1 MCCII
6 LNSLSCPFTDSI
18 VSKPRISC
26 LPASFFAP
34 AFSKLMCWL
43 GVEYHVDHLIFSPGS
58 PSSFVIQP
66 CHPQE
71 AHPFWSPASLSL
83 YQSWSVFVGLHR
95 VQVHIHSCILHA
107 CIWLHPEAFGLRDK
121 TWTYNIMNKGWQPR
135 NGFLINCNQDDIQ
148 YSVHFMQVH
157 DFVPFSPETP
167 TLSSQPPTEN
177 PYEKSLWM
185 NIHSKEVPVSPSSQV
200 ARCPDKPSMW
210 IRNSDLNRL
219 EAWTNGSNGP
229 MVASTRRGER
239 ALLATLRH
247 VEDGTSRSRLGHR
260 HRHHHHHHHHHHE
273 SLWIMNH
280 ESCMLHNN
288 DKSIWPNCTN
298 LEFSE
303 IREFPFINF

>member
-135 NGFLINCNQDDIQ
+135 NGFLINCNQDDTQYIYASSRLCPIFTRNTHTLIPTPNWKPLWKKPMNEHPLQGSARFTILPSCQVSGQAIHVNQKLGFESPRGLDQRIQ
-148 YSVHFMQVH
+148 
-157 DFVPFSPETP
+157 
-167 TLSSQPPTEN
+167 
-177 PYEKSLWM
+177 
-185 NIHSKEVPVSPSSQV
+185 
-200 ARCPDKPSMW
+200 R
-210 IRNSDLNRL
+210 
-219 EAWTNGSNGP
+219 SNGGEHP
-229 MVASTRRGER
+229 SRRASTFGYVASCWR
-239 ALLATLRH
+239 
-247 VEDGTSRSRLGHR
+247 
-260 HRHHHHHHHHHHE
+260 
-273 SLWIMNH
+273 WYQ
-280 ESCMLHNN
+280 
-288 DKSIWPNCTN
+288 
-298 LEFSE
+298 
-303 IREFPFINF
+303 